1 MNAVTSIV
9 YASEDLSEFVDEL
22 QHILNEHYDELCV
35 TKDFPLLPDYEAY
48 GRLTVNNMLRC
59 ITCRA
64 EGNLIGYVM
73 FIVQPHLHYMTCKTA
88 FEDLYFVKK
97 EFRRGRIGIKLFQYA
112 EDVLRQEGVN
122 RIIMHTKIH
131 LDNSRL
137 FEYLGYKHT
146 DKLYTKILST
156 EPV

>member
-1 MNAVTSIV
+1 MTVE
-9 YASEDLSEFVDEL
+9 YANEDPSTFIEEL
-22 QHILNEHYDELCV
+22 KLLLPEHYEELCV

-48 GRLTVNNMLRC
+48 GRLVVADMLRC
-59 ITCRA
+59 ITCRSD
-64 EGNLIGYVM
+64 GKLIGYAI
-73 FIVQPHLHYMTCKTA
+73 FIVQPHLHYRSCKTA

-97 EFRRGRIGIKLFQYA
+97 EFRQGRIGIRLFQYA
-112 EDVLRQEGVN
+112 EDVLKKAGVH

-146 DKLYTKILST
+146 DKLFTKILST

>member
-1 MNAVTSIV
+1 MNTKYAV
-9 YASEDLSEFVDEL
+9 EDPGTFIEEL
-22 QHILNEHYDELCV
+22 KEVIPAHYDELCV
-35 TKDFPLLPDYEAY
+35 TKDFPLAPDYEAY
-48 GRLTVNNMLRC
+48 GRLYVADMLRC
-59 ITCRA
+59 ITARSA
-64 EGNLIGYVM
+64 DTNELIGYAL

-88 FEDLYFVKK
+88 FEDIYFLKK
-97 EFRRGRIGIKLFQYA
+97 EHRLGRTGIRLFQFA
-112 EDVLRQEGVN
+112 EEALRADGVN

-156 EPV
+156 ESV

>member
-1 MNAVTSIV
+1 MTVE
-9 YASEDLSEFVDEL
+9 YANEDPSTFIEEL
-22 QHILNEHYDELCV
+22 KLLLPEHYEELCV

-48 GRLTVNNMLRC
+48 GRLVVADMLRC
-59 ITCRA
+59 ITCRSD
-64 EGNLIGYVM
+64 GKLIGYAI
-73 FIVQPHLHYMTCKTA
+73 FIVQPHLHYRSCKTA

-97 EFRRGRIGIKLFQYA
+97 EFRQGRIGIRLFQYA
-112 EDVLRQEGVN
+112 EDVLKKAGVN

-146 DKLYTKILST
+146 DKLFTKILST

>member
-88 FEDLYFVKK
+88 YEDLYFVKK

>member
-1 MNAVTSIV
+1 MTVRYII
-9 YASEDLSEFVDEL
+9 EDPATFIEEL
-22 QHILNEHYDELCV
+22 QYIIPAHYDELCV
-35 TKDFPLLPDYEAY
+35 TKDFPLAPDYEAY
-48 GRLTVNNMLRC
+48 GRMYNAGMLKC
-59 ITCRA
+59 ITARDDK
-64 EGNLIGYVM
+64 GLIGYAI
-73 FIVQPHLHYMTCKTA
+73 FIVQPHLHYKSCKTA
-88 FEDLYFVKK
+88 FEDIYFLRK
-97 EFRRGRIGIKLFQYA
+97 EHRLGRTGIRLFQFA
-112 EDVLRQEGVN
+112 EEALRADGVD

>member
-1 MNAVTSIV
+1 MSVRYV
-9 YASEDLSEFVDEL
+9 VEDPATFIEEL
-22 QHILNEHYDELCV
+22 REIIPAHYDELCV
-35 TKDFPLLPDYEAY
+35 TKDFPLAPDYEAY
-48 GRLTVNNMLRC
+48 GRMYMAGMLKCVTARN
-59 ITCRA
+59 
-64 EGNLIGYVM
+64 EEDGDLIGYAI
-73 FIVQPHLHYMTCKTA
+73 FIVQPHLHYKTCKTA
-88 FEDLYFVKK
+88 FEDIYFLRK
-97 EFRRGRIGIKLFQYA
+97 EHRLGRTGIRLFQFA
-112 EDVLRQEGVN
+112 EEALRADGVN

>member
-1 MNAVTSIV
+1 MTVRYIV
-9 YASEDLSEFVDEL
+9 EDPATFIEEL
-22 QHILNEHYDELCV
+22 KEIIPAHYDELCV
-35 TKDFPLLPDYEAY
+35 TKDFPLAPDYEAY
-48 GRLTVNNMLRC
+48 GRMYNAGMLKC
-59 ITCRA
+59 ITARDD
-64 EGNLIGYVM
+64 EGLIGYAI
-73 FIVQPHLHYMTCKTA
+73 FIVQPHLHYKTCKTA
-88 FEDLYFVKK
+88 FEDIYFLRK
-97 EFRRGRIGIKLFQYA
+97 EHRLGRTGIRLFQFA
-112 EDVLRQEGVN
+112 EEALRADGVD